1 MTGKHV
7 DDRISPAA
15 RRLALLVAAIALAG
29 VLNVS
34 GCSNPSA
41 TMAVAAAGPSA
52 VVATPEPPETGAGS
66 ATAVSPVARRLPRAF
81 IGLPMGDVSED
92 FDHLS
97 AVTSS

>member
-15 RRLALLVAAIALAG
+15 RRLALLAAAIVLAG

-52 VVATPEPPETGAGS
+52 VVATPELPETGAGS
-66 ATAVSPVARRLPRAF
+66 TVVSKVTRRLAPAF
-81 IGLPMGDVSED
+81 IRVPMGDVSEE
-92 FDHLS
+92 FDHL
-97 AVTSS
+97 AAGASS